1 MVRLSDVLLEQVTA
15 QEFARLNEF
24 WYGKPLDGDFNPVRI
39 LRPLTFGSY
48 RTLVLEFLDFQYSDK
63 ICVYNNKWAH
73 YIVKRM
79 NKKDVQK
86 VCKTAKLDKVKR
98 GHLEVHLNGG
108 IMYPTVLRFSE
119 QNDTIVNYLLLYMAD
134 NSVGENLH
142 KIQISTAADCGF
154 RPGKLVYQYEI
165 FCNLPYRGMCACL
178 LSPICCARLYQRF
191 SS

>member
-119 QNDTIVNYLLLYMAD
+119 QNDTIVNYEVFFTPVYGRQFGWRKPPQ
-134 NSVGENLH
+134 NSDQYSRGLWVPTGQVG
-142 KIQISTAADCGF
+142 I
-154 RPGKLVYQYEI
+154 
-165 FCNLPYRGMCACL
+165 
-178 LSPICCARLYQRF
+178 PI
-191 SS
+191 